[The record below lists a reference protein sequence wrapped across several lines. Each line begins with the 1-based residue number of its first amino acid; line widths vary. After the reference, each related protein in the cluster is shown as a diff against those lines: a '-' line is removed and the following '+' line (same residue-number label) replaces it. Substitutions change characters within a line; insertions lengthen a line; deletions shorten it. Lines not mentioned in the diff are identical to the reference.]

1 MSAEKRTNPSITDNS
16 LSQTTKWYVDS
27 KFCLVFKRSCLK
39 QKNATYTPSNRV
51 IYFIVYELDT
61 WSRDLHS
68 SFTLKD
74 CLVGGINLAIIADPD
89 KCVYTGYGIGF
100 DSLSAF
106 SLPDG
111 SMGRNFI
118 VFGIDMSSFV
128 YIDKKGKIS

>member
-1 MSAEKRTNPSITDNS
+1 MVCRLKI
-16 LSQTTKWYVDS
+16 
-27 KFCLVFKRSCLK
+27 LVFKRSCLK